1 MHRLLC
7 LVVGAA
13 ATTCPATPP
22 TDAAPQPVG
31 GCDFDDSFCG
41 WNGTSAAR
49 WTLGEGAT
57 PTRFTGPD
65 GGVNQSRYAFVEASH
80 PNHPAVTF
88 ELTSPRFDAPAASMS
103 FHYSM
108 YGAAIGS
115 LAVDAYENGVWRCDV
130 WVVEGDMGDAAWRF
144 SGAIDVGAS
153 LRLRLR
159 AVTGNGAGGD
169 VAIDHLDV
177 VGAVSTPSLR
187 PTMVSPSSPP
197 SPKPPPAP
205 TAAPG
210 NPTAAPVLGATP
222 APVTRTVATSKKND
236 DDTIEDA
243 LSDPDAASAGGLVY
257 LLGGLLLLLSC
268 GLLGA
273 VRLKHCAK
281 PKPPLHVEL
290 GLQKPG
296 AADPA
301 RDAAA
306 RQRRDDEMRF
316 RRQQLGAAAW
326 SSDESG
332 DEEAP
337 RRDEEQERAAL
348 FGKAPAG
355 LQSLETIARAAH
367 HGDASAAA
375 PARPDA
381 RLVAALADAKDWDAS
396 SDDEVAG
403 LVHCRPASPED
414 MCMSDDDEEL
424 EIREHP
430 EFSPQKLALYDDF
443 DRRSEH
449 PSPALL
455 LGRSLARARAS
466 SPARFPADEAFP
478 AETSSLP
485 SPALFPAKDEGRSA
499 SPWSGDSWTAGE
511 SDGDWPSSPS
521 PDAPPPPPPWQG
533 DASPGSF
540 AAREFSADDD
550 GLSAADG
557 SASSGG
563 WPEPG
568 GDDDDGELPDLT

>member
-7 LVVGAA
+7 LAVGAA

-22 TDAAPQPVG
+22 TDAAPRPVG

-41 WNGTSAAR
+41 WSGTSAAR

-65 GGVNQSRYAFVEASH
+65 GGVNQSRYAYVEASH

-88 ELTSPRFDAPAASMS
+88 ELTSLPFYAPAASMS

-130 WVVEGDMGDAAWRF
+130 WFVEGDLGDAAWRF

-159 AVTGNGAGGD
+159 AVTGNGAAGD

-187 PTMVSPSSPP
+187 PTQVAPSSPP
-197 SPKPPPAP
+197 SPKPSPAP

-222 APVTRTVATSKKND
+222 APVARTVASSNKND

-257 LLGGLLLLLSC
+257 LLGGVLLLLSC

-290 GLQKPG
+290 GLHKPG

-306 RQRRDDEMRF
+306 RQRRDDEMRL

-337 RRDEEQERAAL
+337 RCDEEQERAAL
-348 FGKAPAG
+348 FGTAG
-355 LQSLETIARAAH
+355 LQSLETRAVAGAALN
-367 HGDASAAA
+367 HGDAAAA

-381 RLVAALADAKDWDAS
+381 RLAAALADARDWDAS
-396 SDDEVAG
+396 SDDEVAE
-403 LVHCRPASPED
+403 LVHCRPVSPED
-414 MCMSDDDEEL
+414 MCISDDEEEL

-430 EFSPQKLALYDDF
+430 EFSPQKLALYDL

-455 LGRSLARARAS
+455 SGRSLARARAS
-466 SPARFPADEAFP
+466 SPARFPA
-478 AETSSLP
+478 ETPSLP
-485 SPALFPAKDEGRSA
+485 SPALFPAKDEGHSA
-499 SPWSGDSWTAGE
+499 SPWSGDSWPAGE

-521 PDAPPPPPPWQG
+521 PDARPPPPPWQG

-540 AAREFSADDD
+540 AARKFSADDD

-568 GDDDDGELPDLT
+568 GDDYGELPDLT